1 MNKTAAAL
9 LLALAALSPVAASAT
24 DLCTVPQD
32 QWMSEDQIRARAA
45 ELGYDV
51 RQVKVEDGCYEIYA
65 IDKAGSKIEAYLD
78 PATAAVVKVKD
89 KS

>member
-1 MNKTAAAL
+1 MNKIAPAL
-9 LLALAALSPVAASAT
+9 LVAFATLLPAAASAT
-24 DLCTVPQD
+24 DLCNVPQD
-32 QWMSEDQIRARAA
+32 QWMPEAQIRARAA

-65 IDKAGSKIEAYLD
+65 IDSNGSKIEAYLH